1 MREDEIVSE
10 PLRQKAHV
18 MDNDE
23 VCWGG
28 DDIEAALREIADAGQ
43 VILGF
48 EILEPLS
55 EGKLKVWG
63 WSGFEMDAFLESTP
77 WNECVRLA
85 LDAAI
90 TEVRDTRRLTGLE
103 PPFSDLWYLVTSV
116 DQLGQAKLRKL
127 PREIWVRRSKN
138 DGPSQGP

>member
-10 PLRQKAHV
+10 LLRLRAHV
-18 MDNDE
+18 LPNGE

-43 VILGF
+43 VVLGF

-55 EGKLKVWG
+55 EGKLRVWG
-63 WSGFEMDAFLESTP
+63 WSGFEMDTYLQSTP
-77 WNECVRLA
+77 WIECVRLS

-90 TEVRDTRRLTGLE
+90 AEVRDTRRLTGLE
-103 PPFSDLWYLVTSV
+103 PPFSELWYLVTSV

-127 PREIWVRRSKN
+127 PNTILVRRTENEPGKS
-138 DGPSQGP
+138 P